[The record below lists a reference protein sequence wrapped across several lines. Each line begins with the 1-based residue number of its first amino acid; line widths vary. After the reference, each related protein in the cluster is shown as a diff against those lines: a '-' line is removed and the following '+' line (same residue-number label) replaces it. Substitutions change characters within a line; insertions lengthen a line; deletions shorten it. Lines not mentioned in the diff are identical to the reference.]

1 MENASHPTSG
11 PNFQCVRES
20 PSCVVDIRRYIVVQI
35 AIVLNP
41 RPGRA
46 FSITRTGRRGGG
58 CYDPPLC
65 RFETRRRSASQQ
77 RPSEC
82 SRRDLAIERITF
94 GPRSIFDLVMAG
106 QRSNF
111 GKISIFVDF
120 ARLQRRRYGRYR
132 HGVFTSVFLDEFGT
146 RRCIV

>member
-46 FSITRTGRRGGG
+46 FSLTRTGRGGG
-58 CYDPPLC
+58 CYDPPPC

-111 GKISIFVDF
+111 GKISIFSTLRDYSGAAMADIDTGSSLACSLMNLEHV
-120 ARLQRRRYGRYR
+120 
-132 HGVFTSVFLDEFGT
+132 GV
-146 RRCIV
+146 